1 MEKAIVLMVCVGVG
15 IVLIFFKKPPKK
27 LQVVPEVKKQ
37 MEPVGKNERKQIRI
51 RVECSTEGQINIV
64 CYDCK
69 EKRIANLYAHYALK
83 DDLIAG
89 HSANT
94 VHLEQ
99 IYVAKNYRRRGL
111 ATVMF
116 QYLLEQMERVEKAE
130 NLSFRMIYG
139 EIGKGGSDDP
149 RLSIP
154 FYERLDG
161 VLYGKDRKL
170 SYERKI
176 GTAMD
181 GLDRFVYYI
190 TKT

>member
-1 MEKAIVLMVCVGVG
+1 
-15 IVLIFFKKPPKK
+15 
-27 LQVVPEVKKQ
+27 
-37 MEPVGKNERKQIRI
+37 
-51 RVECSTEGQINIV
+51 
-64 CYDCK
+64 
-69 EKRIANLYAHYALK
+69 
-83 DDLIAG
+83 
-89 HSANT
+89 
-94 VHLEQ
+94 
-99 IYVAKNYRRRGL
+99 
-111 ATVMF
+111 MF

-154 FYERLDG
+154 FYDRLDG

>member
-1 MEKAIVLMVCVGVG
+1 MEKAIILIVCVGVG
-15 IVLIFFKKPPKK
+15 GVLILFKRIPRK

-37 MEPVGKNERKQIRI
+37 MEPVGKNEKRQIRI
-51 RVECSTEGQINIV
+51 RVECSAEGQINIA
-64 CYDCK
+64 CYDCR

-83 DDLIAG
+83 DDLTAG
-89 HSANT
+89 QSANT

-99 IYVAKNYRRRGL
+99 IYVTKNYRRRGL

-116 QYLLEQMERVEKAE
+116 QYMLEQMERVEKKE

-149 RLSIP
+149 HLSIP

-161 VLYGKDRKL
+161 ILVGKDKKL

-181 GLDRFVYYI
+181 GLDQFVYYV

>member
-1 MEKAIVLMVCVGVG
+1 MEKTIILMVCVCVG
-15 IVLIFFKKPPKK
+15 LFLLFFKKNPRK
-27 LQVVPEVKKQ
+27 LRVVREVKSQ
-37 MEPVGKNERKQIRI
+37 VEPVNKTEKKQIRI
-51 RVECSTEGQINIV
+51 HVECGGEGQINIF

-83 DDLIAG
+83 DDLTAG
-89 HSANT
+89 QSANT

-116 QYLLEQMERVEKAE
+116 QYMLEQMERVEKKE

-149 RLSIP
+149 YLSIP
-154 FYERLDG
+154 FYERVDG
-161 VLYGKDRKL
+161 LLVGKDRKL

-181 GLDRFVYYI
+181 GLDRFVYYV
-190 TKT
+190 TKN